1 MNKTQEVH
9 NSTNPT
15 FVIDFLQAIMRTEIT
30 NKVERENNTLYV
42 YLTDGSVGVVTA
54 PKVARDTLPPEQ
66 KEAKIQNIAT
76 IRYITQHDYG
86 YGDENRTELDRL
98 ELHNLDECATY
109 VDDAVAT
116 QLNAYFTNNLIEFH
130 CSGEKFLLAVELK
143 Q

>member
-1 MNKTQEVH
+1 MNKTQEIH
-9 NSTNPT
+9 NSTNPA

-30 NKVERENNTLYV
+30 NQVTRQDDTLYIH
-42 YLTDGSVGVVTA
+42 LTNGEIGVVKA
-54 PKVARDTLPPEQ
+54 PKVARDTLPPIL

-76 IRYITQHDYG
+76 IKYVTQHDYG

-98 ELHNLDECATY
+98 ELRNMDECATY

-130 CSGEKFLLAVELK
+130 YTGEKFLLSVELK